1 MPDKLVKDVVIA
13 RSGIYK
19 YGDNELKGMGLD
31 SVPEKYKNKHVFN
44 VYRPAIVL
52 EKAADKFVRLPLTL
66 EHPRDMVDGTNF
78 KKYAVG
84 FTGDSSFTKIIKGKD
99 DELAIQSTLTL
110 IDNSAVRAY
119 YTGTVEVSPG
129 YSAIFDWQEG
139 KAPNG
144 DEYQIIMS
152 DIKDVN
158 HLALTKYGRGGSA
171 AAILDSIGDKIMAKS
186 YLLHF
191 VHKMLG
197 VRDTVQFS
205 KHVESFI
212 KDRVNLKDEDVTDRI
227 SKLREYVSDLP
238 ESENKEKLDR
248 FISDMAMIR
257 EESDESAKAIG
268 GIINK
273 LYATLDAESE
283 EEVRE
288 KEPKKEKKEEEK
300 EGVKKAEEKE
310 GEKKKEEESKDDE
323 KDSKDKAKDK
333 AKDEKIKDED
343 KAKDEK
349 IKDEDK
355 SSEKSP
361 EKKEGKALKEESEVK
376 KKEDKEHDT
385 IDDSVFEKDY
395 DGLKDE
401 EMKYISKKMYDSF
414 RKGIKDS
421 KDKEEKNSQAKDSL
435 DAILDS
441 LTIHDNTPRY
451 PGTAKIDTSSI
462 ADNPIE
468 DIFNKLGVK

>member
-1 MPDKLVKDVVIA
+1 M
-13 RSGIYK
+13 
-19 YGDNELKGMGLD
+19 
-31 SVPEKYKNKHVFN
+31 
-44 VYRPAIVL
+44 
-52 EKAADKFVRLPLTL
+52 
-66 EHPRDMVDGTNF
+66 
-78 KKYAVG
+78 
-84 FTGDSSFTKIIKGKD
+84 
-99 DELAIQSTLTL
+99 
-110 IDNSAVRAY
+110 
-119 YTGTVEVSPG
+119 
-129 YSAIFDWQEG
+129 
-139 KAPNG
+139 
-144 DEYQIIMS
+144 
-152 DIKDVN
+152 
-158 HLALTKYGRGGSA
+158 
-171 AAILDSIGDKIMAKS
+171 
-186 YLLHF
+186 
-191 VHKMLG
+191 
-197 VRDTVQFS
+197 
-205 KHVESFI
+205 
-212 KDRVNLKDEDVTDRI
+212 
-227 SKLREYVSDLP
+227 
-238 ESENKEKLDR
+238 SENKEKLDR

-310 GEKKKEEESKDDE
+310 GEKKKEEESKADE

-401 EMKYISKKMYDSF
+401 EMKYVSKKMYDSF

-421 KDKEEKNSQAKDSL
+421 KDKEEKNLQAKDSL